1 MPAHLEYRCFARGIS
16 FRFIQPFTVLPRG
29 YSPFAR
35 LLDRLNLSVEITN
48 TRLPEYDHAIKQ
60 ALHPLCK
67 IPKMS
72 SFAIGALIHQGVR
85 SIKPEEAFVNVG
97 VWNGFTF
104 LCGLLNNPDKQC
116 IGIDNFSEFGGPRE
130 PFLKRFNHYRSARHE
145 FYDQDYK
152 DFFAAHPKVKIGF
165 YIYDGEHSYANQL
178 RGLQLAEPYLSEN
191 CLILVDDTNVESAR
205 QGTLDFMDQSPHEYR
220 IIIDQ
225 KTRRNCHP
233 TWWDGVMLLERSS

>member
-1 MPAHLEYRCFARGIS
+1 MPAPLEYQRFAREIS

-35 LLDRLNLSVEITN
+35 LLDRLNLSLEITN
-48 TRLPEYDHAIKQ
+48 TRLPEYEQAIKQ

-72 SFAIGALIHQGVR
+72 SFAIGALINQGVK
-85 SIKPEEAFVNVG
+85 SIELDEAFVNVG

-104 LCGLLNNPDKQC
+104 LCGLLNNPDKRC
-116 IGIDNFSEFGGPRE
+116 IGIDNFSEFGGPRDA
-130 PFLKRFNHYRSARHE
+130 FLKRFQHCRSVRHE
-145 FYDQDYK
+145 FYDQDYR
-152 DFFAAHPKVKIGF
+152 DFFGTHSELKIGF

-178 RGLQLAEPYLSEN
+178 RGLQLAEPYFSEN
-191 CLILVDDTNVESAR
+191 CLILVDDTNVEAAR
-205 QGTLDFMDQSPHEYR
+205 QGTLDFMAQSRLEYR
-220 IIIDQ
+220 IIVDQ
-225 KTRRNCHP
+225 KTCRNCHP